1 MQPTQAAPAQ
11 PVVVDDP
18 AHRTVV
24 HADVAP
30 THSYMGTI
38 AGSAFMGGAAGA
50 LIGGAIYFLGNQ
62 THPYNIA
69 YWAAGGVL
77 VGTGVG
83 ITQIMVQESRVV
95 AGDGNGG
102 GSGADAAARALPDA
116 LLSRRTSSA
125 AERAGGGKR
134 RPRGVFSVFSD
145 SCASGS
151 NTSARNA
158 SATLQACAMQPRGA
172 NGGSASQISLIVP
185 MHDLLSCSSRP
196 PSKRAAPAVSS
207 G

>member
-1 MQPTQAAPAQ
+1 MKINRALGIGLGLVVIGAAPMAFADNVIVGQPASPAPVATAPSSPAPVVVQPAQPVAAQ

-24 HADVAP
+24 HTDVTP

-38 AGSAFMGGAAGA
+38 FGSAFMGGAAGA

-83 ITQIMVQESRVV
+83 IAQIMVQESRVSQ
-95 AGDGNGG
+95 ATAMT
-102 GSGADAAARALPDA
+102 ADPAPTLRLALYQT
-116 LLSRRTSSA
+116 R
-125 AERAGGGKR
+125 
-134 RPRGVFSVFSD
+134 F
-145 SCASGS
+145 
-151 NTSARNA
+151 
-158 SATLQACAMQPRGA
+158 
-172 NGGSASQISLIVP
+172 
-185 MHDLLSCSSRP
+185 
-196 PSKRAAPAVSS
+196 
-207 G
+207 